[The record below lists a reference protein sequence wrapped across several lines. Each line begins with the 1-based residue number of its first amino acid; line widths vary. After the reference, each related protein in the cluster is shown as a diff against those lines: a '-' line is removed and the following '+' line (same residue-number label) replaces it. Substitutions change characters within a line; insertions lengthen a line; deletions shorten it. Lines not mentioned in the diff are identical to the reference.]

1 MANETR
7 SPRGATRDDPP
18 AWFFRNL
25 ERHVNSWSL
34 ERVTTDSTLPSRR
47 RGPVVFAILLSV
59 FLLPVGGGAQS
70 PGLEVAGEELSLD
83 EALRIA
89 HEYNPDYRI
98 QEAQGE
104 TADWRAR
111 DAWGAFLPNVNA
123 SSSLG
128 YTASGE
134 RRFGSV
140 QLATQPAIYSSTY
153 NLGLSLN
160 LTGASLLRPG
170 VVREQ
175 NRATLARI
183 DGASSGLRTE
193 VTSAYL
199 SVLQAD
205 EELRQA
211 RTEVERTG
219 SYVRQAEAQVEVGA
233 GTPLDIRR
241 AELQEG
247 QAEVQLL
254 QAENTAHTSRLSLG
268 RIVGVA
274 IRPETELTTDF
285 ELFEPR
291 LDSDDLLAM
300 ALERNPILRASRS
313 QASAAQTQTRMTRS
327 QYFPSLSLSANWRG
341 SVTEA
346 ADVGPLIDNRLGQ
359 LEGQYESCV
368 EDNRLRALLGD
379 PPRDCSQFNPSIP
392 EVEAEAR
399 EQVRSQNRGF
409 PFDYRPQP
417 LSFSVGLSIP
427 IFTGFSRQLQM
438 EEARIAEN
446 NARRQVR
453 AEELRLESEVESAI
467 RSVETAHRTVALQA
481 RIRETAAEELRLA
494 QERFRLGLASS
505 IEVVDAQANLSQAER
520 DEISAIYSFHMSFAG
535 LEALVGS
542 SLRSPD

>member
-1 MANETR
+1 MLTIQVAR
-7 SPRGATRDDPP
+7 P
-18 AWFFRNL
+18 
-25 ERHVNSWSL
+25 
-34 ERVTTDSTLPSRR
+34 
-47 RGPVVFAILLSV
+47 FAKS
-59 FLLPVGGGAQS
+59 
-70 PGLEVAGEELSLD
+70 VAGVLLLLLLGAAPLVVAAQDARSYGSGAAADIDISSLNAVSLD
-83 EALRIA
+83 EAIRLA
-89 HEYNPDYRI
+89 HEYNPNYRV
-98 QEAQGE
+98 QESGREASHLRTRE
-104 TADWRAR
+104 
-111 DAWGAFLPNVNA
+111 AWGDILPSA
-123 SSSLG
+123 SASQSFG
-128 YTASGE
+128 YTASGDRLFE
-134 RRFGSV
+134 SV
-140 QLATQPAIYSSTY
+140 VVATEPAIYSSSY
-153 NLGLSLN
+153 NIGFSTSLS
-160 LTGASLLRPG
+160 GATLLRPS
-170 VVREQ
+170 VVRDQ
-175 NRATLARI
+175 NAATEAQI
-183 DGASSGLRTE
+183 DGASAGLVDD
-193 VTSAYL
+193 VTQAYL
-199 SVLQAD
+199 AVLEA
-205 EELRQA
+205 EEQVRQA
-211 RTEVERTG
+211 ESELERTR

-254 QAENTAHTSRLSLG
+254 QAENTAHTSRLSMG

-327 QYFPSLSLSANWRG
+327 QYFPSLSLSASWRG

-379 PPRDCSQFNPSIP
+379 PPRDCSQFDPSIP

-399 EQVRSQNRGF
+399 EQVRSQNSGF

-417 LSFSVGLSIP
+417 LSFSVGISIP